1 MEGDPR
7 LSVTAVD
14 LLIDPLNELLLTPA
28 SYWELANKI
37 AIGKYQLTD
46 PSGMEQVP
54 LQHFSK
60 C

>member
-1 MEGDPR
+1 M
-7 LSVTAVD
+7 TAVD